1 MDFLPLF
8 CQLQQKP
15 VLIVGG
21 GEVAVRK
28 ARLLLDAKARVTIN
42 APHLE
47 PQLMSWAEQGVLT
60 VCAADFHPELL
71 DGKWLVIGARSSA
84 TWWTLRPTAAP
95 SCPPSSTAR
104 R

>member
-8 CQLQQKP
+8 CQLQHKP

-42 APHLE
+42 APISN
-47 PQLMSWAEQGVLT
+47 PN
-60 VCAADFHPELL
+60 
-71 DGKWLVIGARSSA
+71 
-84 TWWTLRPTAAP
+84 
-95 SCPPSSTAR
+95 
-104 R
+104 

>member
-8 CQLQQKP
+8 CQLQNKP

-28 ARLLLDAKARVTIN
+28 ARLLLDAKAKITIN

-47 PQLMSWAEQGVLT
+47 PQLMSWAEQSRLT
-60 VCAADFHPELL
+60 VCAANFHPELL
-71 DGKWLVIGARSSA
+71 DGKWLVIAA
-84 TWWTLRPTAAP
+84 TNQQEVN
-95 SCPPSSTAR
+95 
-104 R
+104 

>member
-8 CQLQQKP
+8 CQLQHKP

-42 APHLE
+42 APHLD
-47 PQLMSWAEQGVLT
+47 PPLMSWAEQ
-60 VCAADFHPELL
+60 
-71 DGKWLVIGARSSA
+71 
-84 TWWTLRPTAAP
+84 
-95 SCPPSSTAR
+95 
-104 R
+104 

>member
-8 CQLQQKP
+8 CQLQNKP

-28 ARLLLDAKARVTIN
+28 ARLLLDAKAKITIN

-47 PQLMSWAEQGVLT
+47 PQLMSWAEQGQPDRLRRR
-60 VCAADFHPELL
+60 L
-71 DGKWLVIGARSSA
+71 SSQNCSMA
-84 TWWTLRPTAAP
+84 SGW
-95 SCPPSSTAR
+95 
-104 R
+104 

>member
-8 CQLQQKP
+8 CQLQNKP

-28 ARLLLDAKARVTIN
+28 ARLLLDAKAKITIN

-47 PQLMSWAEQGVLT
+47 PQLMSWAEQGRLT
-60 VCAADFHPELL
+60 VCAADFHPRA
-71 DGKWLVIGARSSA
+71 ARWQVA
-84 TWWTLRPTAAP
+84 GDRRHQP
-95 SCPPSSTAR
+95 AR
-104 R
+104 GQPAGLS